1 MARRSGIRQSDLNR
15 VLDALAKRGVTP
27 TVEMLPSGVIRLHP
41 TAPQVANDNVDA
53 LLDAFEAEHG
63 YD

>member
-1 MARRSGIRQSDLNR
+1 MARRPGIKQGDLNR

-27 TVEMLPSGVIRLHP
+27 TIEMLPSGVIRLHP
-41 TAPQVANDNVDA
+41 TTPQVANDNVDA
-53 LLDAFEAEHG
+53 FLDAYEAEHG